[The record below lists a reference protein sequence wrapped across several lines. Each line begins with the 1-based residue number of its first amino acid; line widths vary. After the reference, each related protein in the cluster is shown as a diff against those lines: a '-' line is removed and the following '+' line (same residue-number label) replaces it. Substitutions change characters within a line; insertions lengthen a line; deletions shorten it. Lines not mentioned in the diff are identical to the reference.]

1 MILMRMTGLC
11 VAGQGNRHYI
21 RLLLCHAKG
30 ATCFHDLKVFEGHA
44 YITYKEACAARGLLD
59 DDKMHDEILADAI
72 LHQMP
77 RQLRHTFA
85 ILLLWDEPTN
95 PCALWEKYKL
105 HMAEDFLHRERQVS
119 GAIATVVWS
128 LTVQYKQC
136 ITMQAYTIDVLCT
149 ISTCLHVTQK
159 RTFS

>member
-1 MILMRMTGLC
+1 MLFVDSMLHVHMTYVN

-21 RLLLCHAKG
+21 RLLLCHAKA

-44 YITYKEACAARGLLD
+44 YDTYKEACAARGLLD

-85 ILLLWDEPTN
+85 ILLLWDEPTD

-119 GAIATVVWS
+119 GANATV
-128 LTVQYKQC
+128 L
-136 ITMQAYTIDVLCT
+136 
-149 ISTCLHVTQK
+149 
-159 RTFS
+159 